1 MKTLILM
8 RHAKSGWD
16 NPDLRD
22 RDRPLNKRGQ
32 RAAPMVGAWLA
43 EKGYVPDVALV
54 SDARRT
60 QETWALLGLDTKHE
74 TLASL
79 YLAEPDEILAEVAKI
94 SADSVLVL
102 GHNPGIGELSAELCA
117 QWPKHEQFM
126 RFPTASVCVLRFE
139 AGDWGNLAEGS
150 GTLADFVTPSDL

>member
-32 RAAPMVGAWLA
+32 RAAPVVGAWLA

-60 QETWALLGLDTKHE
+60 QETWALMGLDAKHE
-74 TLASL
+74 TLGSL
-79 YLAEPDEILAEVAKI
+79 YLAEPATMLAEVAK
-94 SADSVLVL
+94 ANGDCVLVL
-102 GHNPGIGELSAELCA
+102 GHNPGMGELSAALCA
-117 QWPKHEQFM
+117 EWPKHEQFM
-126 RFPTASVCVLRFE
+126 RFPTASVCVLTFE
-139 AGDWGNLAEGS
+139 TDDWANLAEGT
-150 GTLADFVTPSDL
+150 GQLVDFVTPSDL

>member
-43 EKGYVPDVALV
+43 AKGYVPDVALV

-60 QETWALLGLDTKHE
+60 QETWALLGLNTKQE

-79 YLAEPDEILAEVAKI
+79 YLADPRDMLSEIAK
-94 SADSVLVL
+94 ADGDCVMVL
-102 GHNPGIGELSAELCA
+102 GHNPGMGELSAELCA
-117 QWPKHEQFM
+117 DWPKHEQFM
-126 RFPTASVCVLRFE
+126 RFPTASVCVLTFQTD
-139 AGDWGNLAEGS
+139 DWGQLTEGS
-150 GTLADFVTPSDL
+150 GTLVDFVTPGDL